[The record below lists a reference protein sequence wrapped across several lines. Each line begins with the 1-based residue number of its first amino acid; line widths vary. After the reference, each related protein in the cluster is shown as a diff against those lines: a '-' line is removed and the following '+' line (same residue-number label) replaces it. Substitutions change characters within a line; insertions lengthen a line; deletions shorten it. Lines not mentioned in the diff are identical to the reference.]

1 MVEQEKYFK
10 QERRLRKR
18 IQYAHGSYCE
28 VFLFLVL
35 LVSRFST
42 LLLSIY
48 ALFDHI
54 KKNDG
59 RHITMTSIVSKLS
72 EARLEEAQKVL

>member
-1 MVEQEKYFK
+1 
-10 QERRLRKR
+10 
-18 IQYAHGSYCE
+18 

-72 EARLEEAQKVL
+72 EASG